1 MKAQDIIK
9 DFIEYL
15 EEEEI
20 DKKQVTC
27 EVINNYLMSLN
38 YEMQDA
44 KVEDVEETTNDI
56 EKIIKQYVTENK

>member
-20 DKKQVTC
+20 KKNEITC
-27 EVINNYLMSLN
+27 DVINNYLMSLN
-38 YEMQDA
+38 YEMKDA
-44 KVEDVEETTNDI
+44 NVEDAEETTNDI
-56 EKIIKQYVTENK
+56 EKVLNNMFKQK